1 VIFGNHIIGPT
12 SPTFVIAEV
21 SGNHNGSLENAIK
34 ILHEA
39 KKSGANAIKLQT
51 YTPDTI
57 TLKSNFPDFQIKNDS
72 SWAKYKTLWDL
83 FDSAYTPWEW
93 HPTLFEEASNLGLE
107 IFSSPFDESAVDFL
121 EDLNV
126 VAYKVASPEI
136 NHIPLLERIGTTKK
150 PVIVSTGLATL
161 ADIELAISTLKSK
174 GTSDIAL
181 LKCTTKYPAPDDS
194 LNLKS
199 ISSLKEKYNVEVGFS
214 DHSEGWLASAIAVAS
229 GATIIEKHFK
239 IHNTESVDSF
249 FSLDEKEFELM
260 IKAIRK
266 AEIYLGSSEYS
277 VYGDIE
283 LELKSRRSL
292 YVSAEINKGEIISPL
307 NIKCVRPGLGLP
319 PYYYSKVMGL
329 KAKRNLNPGE
339 RLSLEDLA

>member
-1 VIFGNHIIGPT
+1 MIIGNHIIGK
-12 SPTFVIAEV
+12 SNPTFVIAEV

-34 ILHEA
+34 IIHEA

-57 TLKSNFPDFQIKNDS
+57 TLKSNFPDFQIKSDS
-72 SWAKYKTLWDL
+72 SWAKYQTLWDL
-83 FDSAYTPWEW
+83 FESAYTPWDW
-93 HPTLFEEASNLGLE
+93 HPTLFEVASNLELE

-121 EDLNV
+121 EELNI

-136 NHIPLLERIGTTKK
+136 NHIPLLERIGKTKK
-150 PVIVSTGLATL
+150 PVIVSTGLATP

-174 GTSDIAL
+174 GSSDIAL

-199 ISSLKEKYNVEVGFS
+199 ISNLKEKYNVEVGFS

-239 IHNTESVDSF
+239 IHDTESVDSF
-249 FSLDEKEFELM
+249 FSLDEKDFEVM
-260 IKAIRK
+260 VKAIRK
-266 AEIYLGSSEYS
+266 TEIYLGSCEYS
-277 VYGDIE
+277 VYGDVE
-283 LELKSRRSL
+283 TELKSRRSL
-292 YVSAEINKGEIISPL
+292 YVSAEITKGDTISPQ

-319 PYYYSKVMGL
+319 PFYYSKVIGL
-329 KAKRNLNPGE
+329 KAKRNLSPGE
-339 RLSLEDLA
+339 RLNLEDLE